1 MTVSGSFALLLQ
13 AADPSNTSENGEAA
27 IEATETA
34 IASGALDQ
42 TGFLDLVLAS
52 SPLSAVVLGVL
63 LVFSILSWAVALS
76 KYSLLKTARRN
87 DTKFLSAFRRINQ
100 LSEMNAASEQYR
112 PAPLVTVFEFGYEE
126 VARQV
131 NNLGRIRN
139 AASLERCLQLGIN
152 EELAHLQRNMGW
164 LATTA
169 SATPFIGL
177 FGTVW
182 GVLDAFQGLG
192 EAGGATLRA
201 VAPGI
206 AEALIATA
214 FGLFAAIPALIF
226 YNVFLAAHSRD
237 RRAHGRLR
245 PGVLQPGRTQLRRDR
260 WRFRTG
266 AGNHRTRSLKSTS
279 RRLSTW
285 CWSC

>member
-1 MTVSGSFALLLQ
+1 MTVSGFVALLLQ
-13 AADPSNTSENGEAA
+13 ASDPTNTNATGEA
-27 IEATETA
+27 IEATEA
-34 IASGALDQ
+34 AVSSGAVDH
-42 TGFLDLVLAS
+42 TGFLDLVLEG
-52 SPLSAVVLGVL
+52 SPLSMVVLAVL
-63 LVFSILSWAVALS
+63 LIFSILSWTIAFS
-76 KYSLLKTARRN
+76 KYSLLRTSRRN
-87 DTKFLSAFRRINQ
+87 DVRFLNVFRRINQ
-100 LSEMNAASEQYR
+100 LAEMNAASERYR

-131 NNLGRIRN
+131 NSLGKLRN
-139 AASLERCLQLGIN
+139 SASLERCLQLGIN
-152 EELAHLQRNMGW
+152 EEVAHLQRNMGW

-182 GVLDAFQGLG
+182 GVLEAFQGLG

-226 YNVFLAAHSRD
+226 YNYFSQRIREIRARMDDFGLEFFNLAERTYGESDGVFEPQRATRGFD
-237 RRAHGRLR
+237 R
-245 PGVLQPGRTQLRRDR
+245 
-260 WRFRTG
+260 
-266 AGNHRTRSLKSTS
+266 
-279 RRLSTW
+279 
-285 CWSC
+285 

>member
-1 MTVSGSFALLLQ
+1 MIASTLALLLQ
-13 AADPSNTSENGEAA
+13 AVNPAN
-27 IEATETA
+27 ATETGVESA
-34 IASGALDQ
+34 ETVEAALDAA
-42 TGFLDLVLAS
+42 TLEESGFFDLVLQG
-52 SPLSAVVLGVL
+52 SPLSMAVL
-63 LVFSILSWAVALS
+63 LILLLFSVASWTIAFS
-76 KYSLLKTARRN
+76 KYNLLKTSRRN
-87 DTKFLSAFRRINQ
+87 DGNFLKTFRRVGQ
-100 LSEMNAASEQYR
+100 LAELNAASEQFR

-131 NNLGRIRN
+131 NQLGKLKN
-139 AASLERCLQLGIN
+139 GQALERCLQLGIN
-152 EELAHLQRNMGW
+152 EEVAHLQKNMGW

-182 GVLDAFQGLG
+182 GVLEAFRGLG

-226 YNVFLAAHSRD
+226 FNIFSQRIREIRARMQDFGLEFYNLAERSYGETDGVHEPERAGRVD
-237 RRAHGRLR
+237 R
-245 PGVLQPGRTQLRRDR
+245 
-260 WRFRTG
+260 
-266 AGNHRTRSLKSTS
+266 
-279 RRLSTW
+279 
-285 CWSC
+285 

>member
-1 MTVSGSFALLLQ
+1 MTVSGFFALLLQ
-13 AADPSNTSENGEAA
+13 AADPTSTNETGDA
-27 IEATETA
+27 IEATEA
-34 IASGALDQ
+34 LVSSGALDQ
-42 TGFLDLVLAS
+42 TSFLDLVLDS
-52 SPLSAVVLGVL
+52 SPLAGVVLAVL
-63 LVFSILSWAVALS
+63 LVFSILSWTIAFS
-76 KYSLLKTARRN
+76 KQSLLRTSRRN
-87 DTKFLSAFRRINQ
+87 DKRFLSAFRRINQ
-100 LSEMNAASEQYR
+100 LAEMNAASEQYR

-131 NNLGRIRN
+131 NNLGRLRN

-152 EELAHLQRNMGW
+152 EEVAHLQRNMGW

-182 GVLDAFQGLG
+182 GVLDAFRGLG

-226 YNVFLAAHSRD
+226 FNLFSQRIREIRARMDDFGLEFFNLAERSYGETDGVYEPERATRGVD
-237 RRAHGRLR
+237 R
-245 PGVLQPGRTQLRRDR
+245 
-260 WRFRTG
+260 
-266 AGNHRTRSLKSTS
+266 
-279 RRLSTW
+279 
-285 CWSC
+285 

>member
-1 MTVSGSFALLLQ
+1 LTVSGLFALLLQ
-13 AADPSNTSENGEAA
+13 AANPSNTSENGEAA

-42 TGFLDLVLAS
+42 TGFFDLILDS
-52 SPLSAVVLGVL
+52 SPLAGVVLAVL
-63 LVFSILSWAVALS
+63 LVFSILSWTIALS

-131 NNLGRIRN
+131 NNLGRLRN

-152 EELAHLQRNMGW
+152 EELTHLQRNMGW

-226 YNVFLAAHSRD
+226 YNVFSQRIREIGARMDDFGLEFFNLAERSYGETDGVFEPERATTGLD
-237 RRAHGRLR
+237 R
-245 PGVLQPGRTQLRRDR
+245 
-260 WRFRTG
+260 
-266 AGNHRTRSLKSTS
+266 
-279 RRLSTW
+279 
-285 CWSC
+285 